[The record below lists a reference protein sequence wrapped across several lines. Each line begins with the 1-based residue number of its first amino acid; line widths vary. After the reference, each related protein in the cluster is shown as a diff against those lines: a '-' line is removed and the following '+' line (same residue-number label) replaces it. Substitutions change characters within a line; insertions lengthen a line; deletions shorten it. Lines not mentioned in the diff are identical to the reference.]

1 VFENRPQAGRQLAL
15 ALGRQPAET
24 VTLGLTRGGIPV
36 AAETARLLGTP
47 LDLCA
52 VRKIGSPNNPEL
64 ALGAV
69 ASGGIRIFNPD
80 LAAALGIDESALEDA
95 ARQKDAELQRVE
107 AVCRSGW
114 PALDLEGRHALL
126 VDDGVAT
133 GATLRAAAA
142 SVRARGASRVTIAA
156 PAAPAEVLPAL
167 RTAADAVL
175 VLITPEPF
183 LGVGACYREFPQV
196 QGSEVARLL
205 EESRTGTPPRPTL
218 PGGSLQTPRNGTGQT
233 QKTP

>member
-1 VFENRPQAGRQLAL
+1 M
-15 ALGRQPAET
+15 
-24 VTLGLTRGGIPV
+24 PV
-36 AAETARLLGTP
+36 AAEAARLLGTP

-69 ASGGIRIFNPD
+69 ASGGIRIFNTD
-80 LAAALGIDESALEDA
+80 LAAALGVSPTGLQDA
-95 ARQKDAELQRVE
+95 AQAQETELERVE
-107 AVCRSGW
+107 TACRAGW
-114 PALDLEGRHALL
+114 PSLDLVGKPALL

-196 QGSEVARLL
+196 PSGEVARLL
-205 EESRTGTPPRPTL
+205 EESRSAAPARI
-218 PGGSLQTPRNGTGQT
+218 PGRSPENARTATVHSPEA
-233 QKTP
+233 P